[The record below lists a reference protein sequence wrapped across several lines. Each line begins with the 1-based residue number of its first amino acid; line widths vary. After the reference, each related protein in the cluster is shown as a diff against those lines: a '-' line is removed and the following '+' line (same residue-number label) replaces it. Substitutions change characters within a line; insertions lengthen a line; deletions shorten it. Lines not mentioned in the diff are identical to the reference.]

1 MNKSK
6 ICFLSGNMLKIIG
19 AVSMVIDHI
28 GMIFFPQYEIFR
40 IIGRL
45 AFPIFAFFIAQ
56 GARYTKNKQKYLL
69 TVLSLAIV
77 CQVALHI
84 ARSDTPPLNVLVT
97 LSLSIIT
104 CYTLEALKK
113 SLFTHTSRAETALW
127 ALALVIII
135 GAIYALNVF
144 WRAEYG
150 FVGCMLAPIASLVY
164 MPSEAPESLK
174 RLDTPQISVILTG
187 VGVLA
192 LALVSENNTQFYAL
206 AAIFVLL
213 LYSGSRGKAKMKYF
227 FYIFYPAHLLLLY
240 AVSLIIN

>member
-1 MNKSK
+1 MNEGK
-6 ICFLSGNMLKIIG
+6 ICILSGNMLKIIG
-19 AVSMVIDHI
+19 AVSMLVDHI
-28 GMIFFPQYEIFR
+28 GMIFFPYHEIFR

-56 GARYTKNKQKYLL
+56 GARYTRNKQKYFF
-69 TVLSLAIV
+69 TVFTLALV

-84 ARSDTPPLNVLVT
+84 ARNDNPPLNVLVT

-113 SLFTHTSRAETALW
+113 SLFTHTSSTEIALW
-127 ALALVIII
+127 AFALALIV
-135 GAIYALNVF
+135 GAIYVLNIF

-164 MPSEAPESLK
+164 MPSDAPDSLK
-174 RLDTPQISVILTG
+174 RFDTPQMSVALMGIGTLI
-187 VGVLA
+187 LA
-192 LALVSENNTQFYAL
+192 LLYTTNTQFYGLL
-206 AAIFVLL
+206 AIPVLL

-240 AVSLIIN
+240 AVALLIN